1 MFKEVEDDST
11 KFLES
16 FKEVEMMIFLE
27 KILKLE
33 FGHN

>member
-1 MFKEVEDDST
+1 MFKEVEDDSR

-27 KILKLE
+27 KTLE
-33 FGHN
+33 LGFGHN